1 MPTRYRPPMATLAL
15 DNARKLRSTPTDVE
29 HLLWQH
35 LRAGRMAG
43 AKFRRQ
49 HPIPPYFVDFYCHA
63 HCLVVELDG
72 SQHGEDVDR
81 ARTQFLEAKGL
92 TVLRFSNFDVI
103 EHREAVL
110 GAIWKIVAPSPL
122 SPTPLPAGE
131 GL

>member
-1 MPTRYRPPMATLAL
+1 MTTRYRPPMSTLAL
-15 DNARKLRSTPTDVE
+15 DQARTLRSTPTDVE

-49 HPIPPYFVDFYCHA
+49 HSIPPYFVDFYCHA
-63 HCLVVELDG
+63 HRLVIEIDG

-81 ARTQFLEAKGL
+81 ARTRFLEAKGL
-92 TVLRFSNFDVI
+92 KVVRFSNFDVLD
-103 EHREAVL
+103 HRDAVL
-110 GAIWKIVAPSPL
+110 EAIWNMIAVPPL